1 MGEKAMTFRISTQG
15 VPGCGHRRPLQF
27 VQLLS
32 MFLLS
37 PLAGPLPARVE
48 RDLTVRGVRFEGTA
62 DLPDGPVGLR
72 GATLCRYW
80 GFKVYTAAFYTT
92 PEARSLEDILGPAPK
107 RLVLHYNR
115 RIKADEIIEA
125 SEHALRNNPDVDVPA
140 LRERLNRIY
149 SWYEDVREGD
159 RFHLDYTPGQ
169 GSSLYFNGR
178 LKGVIEGEDF
188 ARAFFGIWL
197 SDYSLDNDYR
207 DRLLGR

>member
-1 MGEKAMTFRISTQG
+1 MFLASLGKNCPA
-15 VPGCGHRRPLQF
+15 PGRQRAIQI
-27 VQLLS
+27 VQLL
-32 MFLLS
+32 FIIG
-37 PLAGPLPARVE
+37 LAGLTTAASARLNPDVS
-48 RDLTVRGVRFEGTA
+48 VRGVRFEGA
-62 DLPDGPVGLR
+62 VQLPTGPVGLR

-92 PEARSLEDILGPAPK
+92 PEARGLDEILGPAPK

-115 RIKADEIIEA
+115 EIPKEDIIEA
-125 SEHALRNNPDVDVPA
+125 SEHALRGNPEVNLPA
-140 LRERLNRIY
+140 LRQRLTRIY
-149 SWYEDVREGD
+149 SWYEDVKEGD
-159 RFHLDYTPGQ
+159 RFWLDYTPGQ
-169 GSSLYFNGR
+169 GSALYFNGR